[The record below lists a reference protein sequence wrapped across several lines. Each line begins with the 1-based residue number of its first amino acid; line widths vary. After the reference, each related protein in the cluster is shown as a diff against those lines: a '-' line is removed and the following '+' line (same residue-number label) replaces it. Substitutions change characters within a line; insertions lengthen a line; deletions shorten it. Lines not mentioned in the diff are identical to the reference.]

1 MDTEQNAG
9 NPRRD
14 EVALLAGLTLLT
26 FLLHLIFYKGYGF
39 FRDELYFIACS
50 HRLDWGYVDQPPGVA
65 VVAWAARAVLGDSLF
80 SVRFVPCVFAALQ
93 MLLTGLTARAMGGGR
108 YAQCL
113 TCLCV
118 IAAPE
123 YFGSWLN
130 TDMFMELG
138 WAACAWVAARVLS
151 GESERL
157 WLLFGV
163 FAGLAL
169 QGKHA
174 MLFFGFA
181 FAVGLLLSPQRKMV
195 LSPWLWAG
203 GAVAFLIALPN
214 LIWEYQH
221 DWATYVL
228 LSNVAKSNKNVVL
241 SPLGYLA
248 SNVDAMGRFA
258 LPVWAAGLAWCLF
271 APSGRRFRALGWSWV
286 VLFITFLALKG
297 KDYYLTPMY
306 AMLFAAGAVA
316 IESWIAWLGSRWKAA
331 LRPAIAVIVL
341 LGGMIA
347 WPFAMP
353 VLPVE
358 RFIAYAAALG
368 ATPAKTENI
377 ALDKLP
383 QQYADMFGWPEM
395 AATVAQVYN
404 GLPAEERPRCG
415 ILTRN
420 YGEAG
425 AIDYFGRQFGLPGA
439 ISGHQ
444 NYWLWGPG
452 AFTGECLVVIGYS
465 RERLEQLYASV
476 TQAGETYQQYAI
488 SYENHRPI
496 WVCRQPKF
504 KSLQDIWPDLK
515 TWR

>member
-1 MDTEQNAG
+1 MDTRSNAAER
-9 NPRRD
+9 RRD
-14 EVALLAGLTLLT
+14 DLLILGCLSLTALV
-26 FLLHLIFYKGYGF
+26 LHLAFYKGYGF

-50 HRLDWGYVDQPPGVA
+50 NHLDWGYVDQPPGVA
-65 VVAWAARAVLGDSLF
+65 VVAWAARAVFDDPLF
-80 SVRFVPCVFAALQ
+80 AIRFVPCVFAALQ
-93 MLLTGLTARAMGGGR
+93 VLLTGLTARAMGGSR
-108 YAQCL
+108 YAQFL
-113 TCLCV
+113 TCICV

-130 TDMFMELG
+130 TDMFMTLG

-181 FAVGLLLSPQRKMV
+181 FAVGLVISPQRKMA

-203 GAVAFLIALPN
+203 GAVAFMIALPN
-214 LIWEYQH
+214 LIWEYRN
-221 DWATYVL
+221 DWATYVM
-228 LSNVAKSNKNVVL
+228 LSNVAKSDKNLVL
-241 SPLGYLA
+241 GPLKYLL
-248 SNVDAMGRFA
+248 SNVDAMGRFS
-258 LPVWAAGLAWCLF
+258 LPVWLAGLAWCLF
-271 APSGRRFRALGWSWV
+271 LPQGRKFRALGWSWV
-286 VLFITFLALKG
+286 IAYITFLALKG

-306 AMLFAAGAVA
+306 AMLFAAGTVA
-316 IESWIAWLGSRWKAA
+316 IEGWLAKLGAVSRLTSRAA
-331 LRPAIAVIVL
+331 IPVIVL
-341 LGGMIA
+341 LGGMIG

-353 VLPVE
+353 VMPVE
-358 RFIAYAAALG
+358 KFIAYEAAFG
-368 ATPAKTENI
+368 TTPAKTENI

-383 QQYADMFGWPEM
+383 QQYADMFGWREM
-395 AATVAQVYN
+395 AAAVSKVYYA
-404 GLPAEERPRCG
+404 LPAVERPLCG

-425 AIDYFGRQFGLPGA
+425 AIDYFGGEYGLPGA

-452 AFTGECLVVIGYS
+452 PYTGECLVVIGYS
-465 RERLEQLYASV
+465 RSRLDELFGSV
-476 TQAGETYQQYAI
+476 TQAGETYQPYAI

-504 KSLQDIWPDLK
+504 RSLQELWPELK